1 MPLQYT
7 ETLNGLYN
15 STFQLRKKDIEN
27 QIFTATPFWYL
38 ISEKGHR
45 QTQEGGTRIEQ
56 PIVYAKNETVQY
68 FGRGGTV
75 SIGDTD
81 PITNAYYEWKYMAGS
96 IVRYFTDD
104 QKNRGKTAVFKL
116 MKAKITN
123 LIDSMVDQYETS
135 LFSDG
140 TADAGL
146 EIDGLSN
153 LIATNPTTGTVGGI
167 NRANY
172 SFWRNNFKNMSGEAA
187 STYLVKRMK
196 TMFNDCGKY
205 GKGTKRYPNLILCAQ
220 DAYELFEDE
229 VAEIQR
235 INDTTGIGAL
245 GFDMLK
251 YKGIPMT
258 WSPSCPDTYMY
269 FLNMNFIYFMADPI
283 ANFDL
288 TDWKPIIDQPNDV
301 VAQAVNVGNLTASA
315 MNRHGVIWNI
325 AE

>member
-1 MPLQYT
+1 MTLQYT
-7 ETLNGLYN
+7 ETLNSLYT
-15 STFQLRKKDIEN
+15 STFQLRKKTIEN
-27 QIFTATPFWYL
+27 QIFTATPFWWL

-45 QTQEGGTRIEQ
+45 HTQEGGTRIEQ
-56 PIVYAKNETVQY
+56 PLEYAKNTTVQY

-75 SIGDTD
+75 GIGDTD
-81 PITNAYYEWKYMAGS
+81 PITVAYYEWKYMAGS
-96 IVRYFTDD
+96 LPRYFTDD
-104 QKNRGKTAVFKL
+104 QKNRGKKAVFKL
-116 MKAKITN
+116 MNAKIAN
-123 LIDSMVDQYETS
+123 LISSMVDQYETS

-140 TADAGL
+140 TGDGGL
-146 EIDGLSN
+146 EIDGLAN
-153 LIATNPTTGTVGGI
+153 LIAIDPTTGTVGGI

-172 SFWRNNFKNMSGEAA
+172 SWWRNNIKNMTGEAPSTYIIKRFKNM
-187 STYLVKRMK
+187 
-196 TMFNDCGKY
+196 FNTCGKY
-205 GKGTKRYPNLILCAQ
+205 GKGITRYPNLILCAQ
-220 DAYELFEDE
+220 DVYELYEDE

-235 INDTTGIGAL
+235 INDQTGVGAL

-258 WSPSCPDTYMY
+258 WSPACPDGYAY

-288 TDWKPIIDQPNDV
+288 TDWKPIINQPNDV